1 MRSVGGEA
9 INGREL
15 RNRSFAFSSSTQ
27 GESAPT
33 WFALSASS
41 TNRRWREIVERD
53 SACQESIDKQAAAA
67 TALVPPATWRQ
78 ISGVVM
84 VRRAKTTVDPTKHR
98 ASRLVPWGVYAFS
111 RNRMYS
117 GGLVML
123 CGWPVILSNVL
134 TVLFLPV
141 YFLYI
146 SRFQVEPEERALASL
161 FGTMCVAYQGRAG
174 RWL

>member
-1 MRSVGGEA
+1 
-9 INGREL
+9 
-15 RNRSFAFSSSTQ
+15 
-27 GESAPT
+27 
-33 WFALSASS
+33 
-41 TNRRWREIVERD
+41 
-53 SACQESIDKQAAAA
+53 
-67 TALVPPATWRQ
+67 
-78 ISGVVM
+78 
-84 VRRAKTTVDPTKHR
+84 
-98 ASRLVPWGVYAFS
+98 
-111 RNRMYS
+111 MYS